1 MFLWSYR
8 AVVAFLVAFIFFA
21 SLLIWPNSQLAQT
34 FRWADRWI
42 LPPLVVGF
50 AVWAYARAG
59 KS

>member
-1 MFLWSYR
+1 M
-8 AVVAFLVAFIFFA
+8 AFLVAFIFFA

-50 AVWAYARAG
+50 AVWAYARTG